1 MSELDFAD
9 LLWEKIDYED
19 QERYD
24 EYIPSENDWTTYAV
38 LDLLDIAP
46 DVGMLSSSEKT
57 PISFAGEKG

>member
-24 EYIPSENDWTTYAV
+24 EYVPSENDWQTYAV
-38 LDLLDIAP
+38 LDLLGLDPDIR
-46 DVGMLSSSEKT
+46 MLQSSGEET
-57 PISFAGEKG
+57 GADFAG

>member
-24 EYIPSENDWTTYAV
+24 EYIPSKNDWTTYAI

-46 DVGMLSSSEKT
+46 DYGMLSSSEKT
-57 PISFAGEKG
+57 PTGFAGEKG

>member
-24 EYIPSENDWTTYAV
+24 EYVPSENDWQTYAV
-38 LDLLDIAP
+38 LDLLDLDP
-46 DVGMLSSSEKT
+46 DIRMLQHSSKEIESG
-57 PISFAGEKG
+57 FAG